1 MDDVLEKEII
11 RILLDNNKI
20 SQREI
25 AVKTKKAVPTVQ
37 RHMRKLIKQGKI
49 RREGGKRFGT
59 WKVLS
64 EKDFDK
70 TI

>member
-1 MDDVLEKEII
+1 MIFIMLYQYESAPVG
-11 RILLDNNKI
+11 LL
-20 SQREI
+20 
-25 AVKTKKAVPTVQ
+25 
-37 RHMRKLIKQGKI
+37 RKLVKQGKI

-70 TI
+70 AI